1 MQPDTRTTIHPSITV
16 ERVCEAVERHGTS
29 LDDPG
34 FCTACGAE
42 AQGVEPD
49 AEDYEC
55 EGCGEPAVQGA
66 ENLLMRLM

>member
-1 MQPDTRTTIHPSITV
+1 MPPSAHATIHPSITV

-34 FCTACGAE
+34 FCTSCGAE